1 MFIAPATQRSLRSG
15 GAKCL
20 NLLDI
25 DGAPSEREALINQNY
40 KHLAAPAAMAPT
52 ITANFRNRTLEN
64 VRTVPGRVSAVQQIL
79 ARRGWFIP
87 PEVPAMAFLNLV
99 EEHNAAGR
107 MKDSWMI

>member
-20 NLLDI
+20 NFLDI

-52 ITANFRNRTLEN
+52 ITANFRNRTLD
-64 VRTVPGRVSAVQQIL
+64 TMLDKFQL
-79 ARRGWFIP
+79 ASEIGSDRKPFY
-87 PEVPAMAFLNLV
+87 
-99 EEHNAAGR
+99 
-107 MKDSWMI
+107 